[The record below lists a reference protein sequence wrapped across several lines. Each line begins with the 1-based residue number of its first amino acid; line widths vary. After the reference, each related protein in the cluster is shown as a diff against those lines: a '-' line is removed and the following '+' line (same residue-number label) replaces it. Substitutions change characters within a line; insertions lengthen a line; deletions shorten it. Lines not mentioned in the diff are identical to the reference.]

1 MTIHRLSEVQLL
13 RGVDQRDLDLI
24 EAAGDALEVPAGQ
37 RVIEEGAVPQRLVL
51 LLTGRLEVFVPDP
64 ASRSQ
69 GKRLA
74 TIKPGDSCGEYG
86 FIDRRPASASV
97 KAVEDSE
104 IFAIGNA
111 AFNDLLH
118 RNREMERIIYRN
130 LLTTLVNRLR
140 ASNVVIDMLRTPP
153 D

>member
-1 MTIHRLSEVQLL
+1 MIQRLTECQLL
-13 RGVDQRDLDLI
+13 RGVDDQSLTLI
-24 EAAGDALEVPAGQ
+24 EEAGDILEIPAGQ
-37 RVIEEGAVPQRLVL
+37 RVIEEGAVPQKLVVV
-51 LLTGRLEVFVPDP
+51 LTGRLEVFVPDP
-64 ASRSQ
+64 ADRSA

-97 KAVEDSE
+97 KSAGDSE
-104 IFAIGNA
+104 IFTISNE
-111 AFNDLLH
+111 AFDELLGAH
-118 RNREMERIIYRN
+118 PEMERIIYRN
-130 LLTTLVNRLR
+130 LLMTLVNRLR